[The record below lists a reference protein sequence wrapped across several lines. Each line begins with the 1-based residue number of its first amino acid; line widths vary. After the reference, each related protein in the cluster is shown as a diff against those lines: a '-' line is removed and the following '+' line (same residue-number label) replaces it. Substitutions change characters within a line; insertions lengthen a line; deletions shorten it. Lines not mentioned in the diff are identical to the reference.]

1 MRCDNRATTAWLR
14 SVRTAIALSSIT
26 REASAVRLS
35 SNGVYGK
42 WQDARQRPGLDAFQP
57 IDGDKTRMDLQE
69 RDRITR
75 WLDALDSGDIRQY
88 R

>member
-1 MRCDNRATTAWLR
+1 
-14 SVRTAIALSSIT
+14 
-26 REASAVRLS
+26 
-35 SNGVYGK
+35 
-42 WQDARQRPGLDAFQP
+42 LDAFQP